1 MDSGGA
7 GQLLNKIVEDVERLR
22 CLSSRDLAVLE
33 GILTVTAEAID
44 AELRRRDAERIEAP
58 GQLAFSVLQRPK
70 TNN

>member
-44 AELRRRDAERIEAP
+44 AELRRRDAERIEARP
-58 GQLAFSVLQRPK
+58 ACLSVLQRPK